1 MTTALD
7 LLDLVQQALLTAN
20 TSAGTRVLKPGDW
33 PAWDS
38 QYPVLKLRVTR
49 ESKVALAASGPAE
62 FTATTTIS
70 VLGEVSGFASA
81 DDGGAAAVE
90 DALWALAREVE
101 VAVIG
106 SYPLQFSVQEWA
118 AVRSALNFSSEGEKH
133 LASITI
139 EIDLVTFQGS
149 DQFAQIPTDDLD
161 DVDVAATN
169 YSPTGATI
177 TLDQ

>member
-1 MTTALD
+1 
-7 LLDLVQQALLTAN
+7 
-20 TSAGTRVLKPGDW
+20 
-33 PAWDS
+33 
-38 QYPVLKLRVTR
+38 VTR
-49 ESKVALAASGPAE
+49 ESKVALSASGPAE

-70 VLGEVSGFASA
+70 VLGEVTGFASA

-90 DALWALAREVE
+90 DDLWALAREVE

-106 SYPLQFSVQEWA
+106 SYPLQLSVQEWA
-118 AVRSALNFSSEGEKH
+118 AVRSTLNFSAEGEKH

-139 EIDLVTFQGS
+139 EIDLVTFQGP

-161 DVDVAATN
+161 EVDVAATN
-169 YSPTGATI
+169 CPPTGATI